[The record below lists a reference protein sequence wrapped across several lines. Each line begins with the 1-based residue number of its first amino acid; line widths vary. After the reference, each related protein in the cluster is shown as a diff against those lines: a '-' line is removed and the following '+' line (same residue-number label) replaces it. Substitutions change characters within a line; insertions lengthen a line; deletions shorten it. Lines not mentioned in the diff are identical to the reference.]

1 MSHQTLFGAS
11 SNFYGGTSYGRAV
24 KGAPAM
30 VREFAVQS
38 VTARS
43 FVVGLGLKVNKKTMQ
58 LNCGSFTVD
67 MFDTA
72 EAATKSLAHR
82 GHSGD

>member
-38 VTARS
+38 VTSRS
-43 FVVGLGLKVNKKTMQ
+43 YVVGLGLKVKKKTMQ
-58 LNCGSFTVD
+58 LNCGNFMVD
-67 MFDTA
+67 LFETA
-72 EAATKSLAHR
+72 EAATNSLSKS
-82 GHSGD
+82 GHSGV